1 LFYTRR
7 AAPTLVTVTDA
18 ELVVRL
24 RANIV
29 AFKQF
34 QADHGFL
41 RSMPLP
47 GVWAFAQPDH
57 PRLLGQQQ
65 VFFEDPA
72 TLEAALPALEDF
84 YRRLGVRL
92 WQVWVPPGTSAAEA
106 LSRAGLRAESS
117 TPAMGLGLGD
127 VPLTPPGI
135 PLEQLPSQAEL
146 IPLNAEAFGPKS
158 GIELQAWHSQ
168 PYAQVHV
175 LGVHEGGRLVVGG
188 MAHNVADTAGIYL
201 VATALSARRR
211 GLATEV
217 MRGLLVHARE
227 RGCTA
232 AVLQS
237 TVLGHGVYQRLGFR
251 DLGRWVNWVRRLD

>member
-1 LFYTRR
+1 M
-7 AAPTLVTVTDA
+7 DA

-34 QADHGFL
+34 QAGHGFL

-72 TLEAALPALEDF
+72 ALEAALPALEDF
-84 YRRLGVRL
+84 YRRLGIRF
-92 WQVWVPPGTSAAEA
+92 WQVWVPPGVPAAEG
-106 LSRAGLRAESS
+106 LNRAGFHPEGS

-127 VPLTPPGI
+127 VQLTPPGI
-135 PLEQLPSQAEL
+135 PLEQLPSQEEL
-146 IPLNAEAFGPKS
+146 IPLNAQAFGPES
-158 GIELQAWHSQ
+158 GIELQAWHRQS
-168 PYAQVHV
+168 YAHVHV
-175 LGVHEGGRLVVGG
+175 LGVHEGGRLVAGG
-188 MAHNVADTAGIYL
+188 MAHDVADTAGIYL
-201 VATALSARRR
+201 VATAPSARGR
-211 GLATEV
+211 GLATEL
-217 MRGLLVHARE
+217 MRGLLLHARD

-232 AVLQS
+232 AVLQA
-237 TVLGHGVYQRLGFR
+237 TELGHGVYRRVGFR

>member
-1 LFYTRR
+1 
-7 AAPTLVTVTDA
+7 VTDA

-47 GVWAFAQPDH
+47 GVWAFAQPDY
-57 PRLLGQQQ
+57 PRILGQQQ

-72 TLEAALPALEDF
+72 ALEGALPALEDF
-84 YRRLGVRL
+84 YRRLGARL
-92 WQVWVPPGTSAAEA
+92 W
-106 LSRAGLRAESS
+106 R
-117 TPAMGLGLGD
+117 D

-135 PLEQLPSQAEL
+135 PLEQLPSQEEL
-146 IPLNAEAFGPKS
+146 IPLNAEAFGPES

-168 PYAQVHV
+168 SYAHVHA

-188 MAHNVADTAGIYL
+188 MAHDVADTAGIYL

-211 GLATEV
+211 GLATEL
-217 MRGLLVHARE
+217 MRGLLVHARD

-237 TVLGHGVYQRLGFR
+237 TELGHGVYRRVGLR

>member
-1 LFYTRR
+1 M
-7 AAPTLVTVTDA
+7 TDA

-47 GVWAFAQPDH
+47 GVWAFAQPNY

-65 VFFEDPA
+65 VFFEGPA
-72 TLEAALPALEDF
+72 ALEAALPALEAF
-84 YRRLGVRL
+84 YQRLGVRL
-92 WQVWVPPGTSAAEA
+92 WQVWVPPETPAAEA
-106 LSRAGLRAESS
+106 LSRAGFRAEGS
-117 TPAMGLGLGD
+117 TSAMGLDLGG

-135 PLEQLPSQAEL
+135 PLEQLPSQEEL
-146 IPLNAEAFGPKS
+146 IPLNAEAFGPES

-168 PYAQVHV
+168 SYAHVHV
-175 LGVHEGGRLVVGG
+175 LGVHEGGRLIVGG
-188 MAHNVADTAGIYL
+188 MAHDVADTVGIYL
-201 VATALSARRR
+201 VATAISARGR
-211 GLATEV
+211 GLATEL
-217 MRGLLVHARE
+217 MRSLLLQARG

-237 TVLGHGVYQRLGFR
+237 TELGHGVYRRVGFR